1 MKIFKHLKSFQKFR
15 ETLDVH
21 TIGFVP
27 TMGALHKGHLALIK
41 KSKQKCT
48 FSIVS
53 IFVNPTQF
61 GPTEDFKKYPRL
73 LNEDIEE
80 LKKLNVDA
88 LFLPNKD
95 TMFPKTFSFNIQE
108 KEITKCYEGKSRPYF
123 FDGVTTIVA
132 KLFNIIQPTHAFF
145 GCKDI
150 QQLIIIKKLVEDLN
164 YNIKILSGKTI
175 RNKLGVAL
183 SSRNQYLSNT
193 QLMEASK
200 IYQSL
205 KDVKKIIDTGNIN
218 IQYLKKYLTKRLKKI
233 KFSKLEYVSI
243 ARESNLNEMQDV
255 IQKPAIISVSI
266 WIENTRLIDNIIIK

>member
-1 MKIFKHLKSFQKFR
+1 MHSIKFIRENKELIKNAILKKKCDIDLDGILGIDFKRRTLIQEV
-15 ETLDVH
+15 ETLKAERN
-21 TIGFVP
+21 TINNKVS
-27 TMGALHKGHLALIK
+27 LRK
-41 KSKQKCT
+41 K
-48 FSIVS
+48 
-53 IFVNPTQF
+53 
-61 GPTEDFKKYPRL
+61 
-73 LNEDIEE
+73 
-80 LKKLNVDA
+80 
-88 LFLPNKD
+88 
-95 TMFPKTFSFNIQE
+95 E
-108 KEITKCYEGKSRPYF
+108 KEDYSSLINEMKNISIKIKALDNDLNDFNNYPNTLETDIKILSKTNCKMIFAPSKKEIYPLSIKTEKVVFKYRDILCDLSRSGH

-218 IQYLKKYLTKRLKKI
+218 IQYLKKYRYFL
-233 KFSKLEYVSI
+233 
-243 ARESNLNEMQDV
+243 
-255 IQKPAIISVSI
+255 
-266 WIENTRLIDNIIIK
+266 